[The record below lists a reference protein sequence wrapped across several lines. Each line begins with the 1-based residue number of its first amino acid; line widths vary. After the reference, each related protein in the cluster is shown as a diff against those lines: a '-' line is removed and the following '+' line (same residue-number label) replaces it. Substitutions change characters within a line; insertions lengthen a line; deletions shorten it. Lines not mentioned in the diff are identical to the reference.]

1 MEETSKMPPITEENL
16 QELLLTLPSEKNID
30 GTNSLYLYQGAWIPV
45 FNLRG
50 VDSFQRRF
58 IAQDT
63 DIIVASMPKSGTTWL
78 KALAFSVAKRH
89 IYGPRESP
97 LLSTSP
103 HELVRFFETDL
114 YSKDQPPD
122 LEQLPP
128 PRIFGCHSHYA
139 NLPES
144 IRDSKCKVVY
154 ICRNPL
160 DQIVSFFQF
169 AHKFKLDDGTSLL
182 SLDECYE
189 NICRG
194 VQSQG
199 PFWDNVLG
207 YWKASLERPD
217 KVLFLKYEELKEDIV
232 LNLKKLAEFLGLPFT
247 DKEEEEGVIEE
258 ISRLCSFD
266 NLRNLEVNKNG
277 VRPLSGAPN
286 SAFFRKG
293 EVGDWANYLSPSMAE
308 KFFNIVEEKLAGSG
322 LSFKTSQESA

>member
-1 MEETSKMPPITEENL
+1 METSKTPLNTEEDL
-16 QELLLTLPSEKNID
+16 QELLLTLPSEKNLD
-30 GTNSLYLYQGAWIPV
+30 GNNSLYLYQGAWIPV
-45 FNLRG
+45 SFNLRG
-50 VDSFQRRF
+50 VDSFQRHF
-58 IAQDT
+58 VAQDT

-89 IYGPRESP
+89 IYGAGESP
-97 LLSTSP
+97 LLTTSP
-103 HELVRFFETDL
+103 HELVPFFETDL
-114 YSKDQPPD
+114 YSKDQLPD

-128 PRIFGCHSHYA
+128 PRIFGCHSHYG

-169 AHKFKLDDGTSLL
+169 AHKFKVDDGVSLL

-189 NICRG
+189 SICRG
-194 VQSQG
+194 AYGQG

-207 YWKASLERPD
+207 YWKASSERPD
-217 KVLFLKYEELKEDIV
+217 KVLFLKFEDLKEDIV
-232 LNLKKLAEFLGLPFT
+232 FNLKKLAEFLGVPFT
-247 DKEEEEGVIEE
+247 DEEEKEGVVEE
-258 ISRLCSFD
+258 IARLCSFD

-293 EVGDWANYLSPSMAE
+293 EVGDWVNYLSPSMAE
-308 KFFNIVEEKLAGSG
+308 NFLDIIEEKLTGSG
-322 LSFKTSQESA
+322 LTFRN

>member
-1 MEETSKMPPITEENL
+1 METSKIPPIKEEDL
-16 QELLLTLPSEKNID
+16 QELLLTLPSEKNLD
-30 GTNSLYLYQGAWIPV
+30 GTNSLYLYQGAWMSAYV
-45 FNLRG
+45 LRA
-50 VDSFQRRF
+50 VYSFQRHF

-63 DIIVASMPKSGTTWL
+63 DIIVGSMPKSGTTWL

-89 IYGPRESP
+89 IYGPKESP
-97 LLSTSP
+97 LLTTTP
-103 HELVRFFETDL
+103 HELVRFIETDL
-114 YSKDQPPD
+114 YSKDQQPN

-144 IRDSKCKVVY
+144 IRISKCKVVY

-169 AHKFKLDDGTSLL
+169 AHRFKQDGTPFL
-182 SLDECYE
+182 SLDECCD

-194 VQSQG
+194 VHSQG

-217 KVLFLKYEELKEDIV
+217 KVLFLKYEDLKEDIV
-232 LNLKKLAEFLGLPFT
+232 SNLKKLAEFLEIPFT
-247 DKEEEEGVIEE
+247 DKEEKEGVIEE

-277 VRPLSGAPN
+277 VRPSGAPN

-308 KFFNIVEEKLAGSG
+308 NFMNIVKEKLAGSG
-322 LSFKTSQESA
+322 LTFKTSQ

>member
-1 MEETSKMPPITEENL
+1 METSKMPPITEENL
-16 QELLLTLPSEKNID
+16 QELLLSLPSEKNID
-30 GTNSLYLYQGAWIPV
+30 GTNSLYLYQGAWIPA

-50 VDSFQRRF
+50 LVSFQRCF

-97 LLSTSP
+97 LLTTSP
-103 HELVRFFETDL
+103 HELVRFVETDL
-114 YSKDQPPD
+114 YSKGQPPD

-194 VQSQG
+194 VLSQG

-232 LNLKKLAEFLGLPFT
+232 FNLKKLAEFLGLPFT
-247 DKEEEEGVIEE
+247 DKEEKEGVIEE

-293 EVGDWANYLSPSMAE
+293 EVGDWANYLSPSMAA